1 MKRLSGK
8 QGIKNQDRPMVC
20 LHGAILSRGTTVD
33 DRIRRINGDCYED
46 CYGLVAADDCA
57 WTSMLGVIRLLRDCA
72 PHDQCGQI
80 VGHRGILQIV

>member
-20 LHGAILSRGTTVD
+20 LHGAVLSEEQPEMIVAGGSMK
-33 DRIRRINGDCYED
+33 IAMKIAMALLL
-46 CYGLVAADDCA
+46 LVIA